1 MAFKN
6 NAADEIKS
14 RCSIV
19 DVVSRV
25 VPLKRAGS
33 NYKGVCPF
41 HNEKTPSLVVSD
53 SKQIFT
59 CFGCGATG
67 DVIEFVKRYYNL
79 DFVSAME
86 KLAGD
91 YGIQLEVT
99 TGGPVK
105 SKDEYYE
112 INRMAARF
120 FYDAFTREK
129 NPGLQYMLKRGIEPQ
144 TLKKFGIGYAD
155 GSWDSLYQYFV
166 AKGTDP
172 KKLLELGLISESKGK
187 YYDKFRD
194 RVMFPIINTNGK
206 VIGFGGRTLGDG
218 VPKYLNSSESLVFQ
232 KKNNIY
238 GLNLTRSEV
247 SREDLVVLV
256 EGYMDAISLYQHG
269 ITNVGA
275 TLGTALTENQAGL
288 IKRYTK
294 NVVLA
299 YDSDNA
305 GVTAAVRGIDIL
317 YKEGCKPR
325 VLHVTSGKDP
335 DEFVKAKGKEA
346 FLKLIKDA
354 VPYEE
359 YKLSVIRKEH
369 NLETTDGRVE
379 FLKDAAFF
387 LAGLTPVEADAY
399 IAKLAGETGI
409 SEGAIRREI
418 TQITDKASGQEVQ
431 KRPVPEIKTQR
442 NHPSNIPISMLEKNL
457 LKLLLTR
464 EDLLKEVIPHQ
475 EAFESDAGQSIFNAI
490 KEHLQAEDTVDLKKL
505 LDILEKEQ
513 ADTVADILENVKL
526 AGKETQVLSE
536 CIKAYEDKK
545 MAAREKE
552 ILSILDIVDD
562 SITEDPENLKKIQEL
577 EAELMKIQKTKVL
590 GGKL

>member
-1 MAFKN
+1 MAYNN
-6 NAADEIKS
+6 NATDEIKS
-14 RCSIV
+14 RCNIV
-19 DVVSRV
+19 DVISRV

-41 HNEKTPSLVVSD
+41 HNEKTPSFVVSD
-53 SKQIFT
+53 AKQIFT

-91 YGIQLEVT
+91 YGIQLEMK
-99 TGGPVK
+99 TGPASK

-112 INRMAARF
+112 INRKAARF
-120 FYDAFTREK
+120 YYDAFTK
-129 NPGLQYMLKRGIEPQ
+129 TNNPGYEYMAKRGIEPAV
-144 TLKKFGIGYAD
+144 LKKFGIGYAD
-155 GSWDSLYQYFV
+155 GSWDSLFKYFESI
-166 AKGTDP
+166 GTDT

-194 RVMFPIINTNGK
+194 RVIFPIINTNGK

-218 VPKYLNSSESLVFQ
+218 VPKYLNSSESQVFQ

-247 SREDLVVLV
+247 SKEDMVILV
-256 EGYMDAISLYQHG
+256 EGYMDVISLYQHG
-269 ITNVGA
+269 IGHVGA
-275 TLGTALTENQAGL
+275 TLGTALTENQARL
-288 IKRYTK
+288 LKRYTK

-305 GVTAAVRGIDIL
+305 GVTAALRGIDIL

-335 DEFVKAKGKEA
+335 DEYVKAKGKEA
-346 FLKLIKDA
+346 FMKLVREA
-354 VPYEE
+354 VPYED
-359 YKLSVIRKEH
+359 YKLSVLKKEH
-369 NLETTDGRVE
+369 DLDTTEGRVE
-379 FLKDAAFF
+379 FLKEAAVF

-399 IAKLAGETGI
+399 IVKLANETGI
-409 SEGAIRREI
+409 SEGAIRREM
-418 TQITDKASGQEVQ
+418 TLTTDKASVKESQQ
-431 KRPVPEIKTQR
+431 RPAASTFGRRDKPMDVA
-442 NHPSNIPISMLEKNL
+442 ISMLEKNL

-464 EDLLKEVIPHQ
+464 EDLLPEVIPH
-475 EAFESDAGQSIFNAI
+475 EDAFESDVGHQIYCAI
-490 KEHLQAEDTVDLKKL
+490 REHLQKEETIDLKKL
-505 LDILEKEQ
+505 LDELDKGQ
-513 ADTVADILENVKL
+513 ADTVTGILENVKL
-526 AGKETQVLSE
+526 AGKETQVLGE

-552 ILSILDIVDD
+552 ILAILDIVDD
-562 SITEDPENLKKIQEL
+562 SITEDLENLKKIEEL